1 MQQLILSDTCGQH
14 LYMINLMILLISSLF
29 FPLASRHFKEKM
41 QQQAKKDEARWRLLV
56 SKVISTKKSVGLF
69 SGWRSAFL

>member
-1 MQQLILSDTCGQH
+1 MWTTFVYDKFDGIVNKFSF
-14 LYMINLMILLISSLF
+14 F

>member
-1 MQQLILSDTCGQH
+1 MQQLILSDICGQH
-14 LYMINLMILLISSLF
+14 SYMINFNDIVNKFYF

-56 SKVISTKKSVGLF
+56 SKVIYAKNSLGPF
-69 SGWRSAFL
+69 SGQRSAFL